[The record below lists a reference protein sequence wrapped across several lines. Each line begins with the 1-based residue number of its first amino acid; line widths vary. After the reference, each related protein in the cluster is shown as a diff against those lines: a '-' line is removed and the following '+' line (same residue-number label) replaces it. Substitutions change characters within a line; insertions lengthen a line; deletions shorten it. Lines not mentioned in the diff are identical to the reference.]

1 MGRSYGDSAL
11 NDQVLLTTGL
21 NKMIAFN
28 EHEGILTC
36 EAGVSLADIVTTFL
50 PRGWFLS
57 VTPGTKNI
65 TVGGAIASDVHGKNH
80 HCAGCFSAY
89 VLSFDLM
96 TADGKVYTCSRTTH
110 SELFQATCGGM
121 GLTGIIMSAILQLQR
136 VGSAF
141 MRQKTIKAHNLEE
154 VLGLFEQ
161 YSSWP
166 YSVAWIDCFA
176 PSRQLGR
183 SLFMIGEHFEDRQFR
198 SKETMHVSLPFGFP
212 GILLNKYSVSCF
224 NSLYYGKSRKRVSDR
239 LTTIDRFFYPLDAM
253 SNWNIMYGKN
263 GFVQYQFVIPQ
274 ESGFQG
280 LQTILTRI
288 ARAGLGSFLTVLKL
302 FGPENDNY
310 LSFPMTGY
318 TLALDFKR
326 EPQLFPFLKTLDTIV
341 LDFGGRLYLTKDSRM
356 SPEMLKKGYPKLN
369 QFKEIRSQYHLDEK
383 FNSHQSKR
391 LGI

>member
-1 MGRSYGDSAL
+1 
-11 NDQVLLTTGL
+11 
-21 NKMIAFN
+21 
-28 EHEGILTC
+28 
-36 EAGVSLADIVTTFL
+36 
-50 PRGWFLS
+50 
-57 VTPGTKNI
+57 
-65 TVGGAIASDVHGKNH
+65 
-80 HCAGCFSAY
+80 
-89 VLSFDLM
+89 
-96 TADGKVYTCSRTTH
+96 
-110 SELFQATCGGM
+110 
-121 GLTGIIMSAILQLQR
+121 
-136 VGSAF
+136 
-141 MRQKTIKAHNLEE
+141 
-154 VLGLFEQ
+154 
-161 YSSWP
+161 
-166 YSVAWIDCFA
+166 
-176 PSRQLGR
+176 
-183 SLFMIGEHFEDRQFR
+183 
-198 SKETMHVSLPFGFP
+198 
-212 GILLNKYSVSCF
+212 
-224 NSLYYGKSRKRVSDR
+224 VSDR